1 MMTIPALP
9 NALSAIQN
17 TASGAVD
24 RVWYAF
30 LAGVKRALANHEARL
45 AITMSTVD
53 PAASDI
59 PPGEFRIWKN
69 TTSGALRLWAND
81 GGTLRSTTL
90 T

>member
-1 MMTIPALP
+1 MMRIPTLP

-17 TASGAVD
+17 TAGGAVD

-30 LAGVKRALANHEARL
+30 LAGVRRALAEHEARL
-45 AITMSTVD
+45 TITTSAVD

-69 TTSGALRLWAND
+69 TTNGTLRLWAND
-81 GGTLRSTTL
+81 GGALRSTPL